1 MKQLLSLIA
10 IALFF
15 ASCGNTSPEEGSPV
29 DLEGKKALLNEKKT
43 ALTTLEHEVAQLE
56 KEIAELDP
64 STKTKRTP
72 VTTIQLERRDFE
84 HFIDIQGTVQS
95 DERINISSETGGR
108 ILDLKVQEGQT
119 VSKGQL
125 VALLDLEQIEKQIA
139 EVQTSLDLAQEVYE
153 RQKRLWDQNIGSEIQ
168 YLQAKNNKE
177 RLEKS
182 LETLQFQLDKSKV
195 YAPISGV
202 VETVV
207 LKAGELAGPGAP
219 IVQVLNTNQVKV
231 VAEVPENYLQAIRK
245 GEWVTVK
252 FPALDT
258 EQKARVSLIGSTIN
272 PGNRTFSVEVD
283 LSNPRGLL
291 KPNLLA
297 IMLLNDYSQTAAVVV
312 PLEVVQQEVGGKSY
326 VFVKGEGQD
335 GALAKKVYVKTGQ
348 AYRGEVVITNGLTGE
363 EELILEGARGLADQE
378 PIEIQQG

>member
-1 MKQLLSLIA
+1 
-10 IALFF
+10 
-15 ASCGNTSPEEGSPV
+15 EGSPV

-348 AYRGEVVITNGLTGE
+348 TYRGEVVITNGLTGE